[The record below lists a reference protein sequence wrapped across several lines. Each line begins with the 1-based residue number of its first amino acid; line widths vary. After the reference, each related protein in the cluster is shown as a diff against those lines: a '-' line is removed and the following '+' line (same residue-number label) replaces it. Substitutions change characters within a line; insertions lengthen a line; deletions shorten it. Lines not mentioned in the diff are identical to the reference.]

1 MPRVGIVALLQESNT
16 FLQGQTTLEHF
27 RQDVLL
33 TGPAIRERYVGSH
46 HEIGGMF
53 DGLDRAGVEAVPIFA
68 ARALPYGTVTADTFA
83 ELLAMMHAA
92 VAAAGPLDGYLVAP
106 HGATVSA
113 AFPDADGEW
122 LSRLRQQVGPDV
134 PIIGTLDP
142 HANLSPQMVA
152 ATDALF
158 AYRTNPHIDQF
169 ARGQEAAALMARTLR
184 GEVRPVQAACF
195 PPLSISIERQCTA
208 EPPLTELCDQVEKV
222 RQEPGVLGASLLLGF
237 PYADVAEMGSALLV
251 VTDGDPE
258 LAQRHADHL
267 GRALWERRTDLVG
280 NFLSVAEAVTRTMSL
295 PGPVCL
301 LDMGDNVGGGSP
313 GDGTLLAHELHQR
326 RIGRALVVLYD
337 PEAVQQAETAGV
349 GQRVVLS
356 VGGKSDDLHGSPLTA
371 DFTVRL
377 LAADGVFEEPEVR
390 HGGITRFDQGRTAVV
405 EAESGLTVMLTSRR
419 APPFSLRQITTFG
432 LNPQDYQAIVA
443 KGVNAPLAA
452 YQPVCPSI
460 LRVNTPGVTCADM
473 TQLPFQHRR
482 RPMWPFEV
490 ETVWDSVVR

>member
-16 FLQGQTTLEHF
+16 FLRGQTTLAHF

-33 TGPAIRERYVGSH
+33 TGAAVRERYAGSH
-46 HEIGGMF
+46 HEIGGF
-53 DGLDRAGVEAVPIFA
+53 FTGLEQAGVEALPIFA
-68 ARALPYGTVTADTFA
+68 ARAYPYGTVTAEAFA
-83 ELLAMMHAA
+83 TLTAIMRDA

-113 AFPDADGEW
+113 DFPDADGAW
-122 LSRLRQQVGPDV
+122 LTQLRRQVGPDV

-169 ARGQEAAALMARTLR
+169 ARGQEAAALIARTLR

-195 PPLSISIERQCTA
+195 PPLAIGIERQCTV
-208 EPPLTELCDQVEKV
+208 ESPLKEFCAGVDGV
-222 RQEPGVLGASLLLGF
+222 RNEAGVLGASLLLGF
-237 PYADVAEMGSALLV
+237 PYADVAEMGSATLV
-251 VTDGDPE
+251 VTDGDAT
-258 LAQRHADHL
+258 LAQRYADQL
-267 GRALWERRTDLVG
+267 GRALWNRRAELVG
-280 NFLSVAEAVTRTMSL
+280 NYLSVPEAVTRTMSL

-326 RIGRALVVLYD
+326 QIGRALVVLFD
-337 PEAVQQAETAGV
+337 PQSVQQAEAAGI
-349 GQRVVLS
+349 GTRVTLAA
-356 VGGKSDDLHGSPLTA
+356 GGKTDDLHGPPLSA
-371 DFTVRL
+371 EFTVRL
-377 LAADGVFEEPEVR
+377 LADGAFEEPEVR

-405 EAESGLTVMLTSRR
+405 ETDSGLTVMLTSRR
-419 APPFSLRQITTFG
+419 APPFSLRQITSYG
-432 LNPQDYQAIVA
+432 LNPLDYQAIVA

-473 TQLPFQHRR
+473 TQLPFHHRR
-482 RPMWPFEV
+482 RPMWPFEA
-490 ETVWDSVVR
+490 ETEWTPNG